1 MVDFEEKAQAR
12 SLGNLRRMGQIRLT
26 VETGMTREGTRVT
39 QRGISGKEPPVRC
52 RG

>member
-1 MVDFEEKAQAR
+1 MVDFEEKAQTR

-26 VETGMTREGTRVT
+26 VETGMTREETRVT
-39 QRGISGKEPPVRC
+39 QRSISGKEPPVRC